1 MVWTL
6 TRSTIFNKL
15 KIPKFFQQA
24 TTYDEYYMND
34 FLEDIECYKKSNKDK
49 AQRSDYLIG
58 FNGTGTK
65 VMIIEQPIV
74 PLISISPNE
83 FSSDKALDMLSSTF
97 GMTIDQIK
105 NIHINFQM
113 IAQQQTIILNQIRK
127 KRDKFKKSYAV
138 GNQETEVN

>member
-1 MVWTL
+1 
-6 TRSTIFNKL
+6 
-15 KIPKFFQQA
+15 
-24 TTYDEYYMND
+24 
-34 FLEDIECYKKSNKDK
+34 
-49 AQRSDYLIG
+49 
-58 FNGTGTK
+58 
-65 VMIIEQPIV
+65 MIIEQPIV
-74 PLISISPNE
+74 PLMSISPNE

-138 GNQETEVN
+138 GNQ